1 MNNDQNN
8 TLENWVP
15 SVLLWGSA
23 YFLFTHGYKKTA
35 LTMGAI
41 GLAAPIV
48 LFGGGL
54 LYLKS
59 KGYFGPSSQPKWL
72 DQTGSNSSIN
82 NPDGYANAM
91 LQVT

>member
-8 TLENWVP
+8 LGNWIP
-15 SVLLWGSA
+15 TVLLWGSA

-59 KGYFGPSSQPKWL
+59 KGYFGQSSQPKGL
-72 DQTGSNSSIN
+72 DQTASNSSIN
-82 NPDGYANAM
+82 SPDGYVNAM